1 MVVTSMACNGRL
13 IGMSAGDD
21 SGLLREGTDTGQGYN
36 RMVILR
42 RKAEGRGQERNLS
55 ATKSEDSTYPACTVW
70 ERLSAAISA
79 MEVVFDYPRPRIL
92 NQVSFAGADLIRDK
106 TRRLNLPGKHMVG
119 AASSRDIC
127 DGCCIRLSA
136 TRHSKSGVVCRSRF
150 YPRQSQKIQ
159 LTR

>member
-55 ATKSEDSTYPACTVW
+55 ATKSEDSTYPASTVW
-70 ERLSAAISA
+70 ERLLTGIYGRDA
-79 MEVVFDYPRPRIL
+79 VFNCLQPRIL
-92 NQVSFAGADLIRDK
+92 NQVSFVGADLIRDK
-106 TRRLNLPGKHMVG
+106 IRRFNSTGKHSVG

-127 DGCCIRLSA
+127 TLCIRA
-136 TRHSKSGVVCRSRF
+136 CPFCQRVV
-150 YPRQSQKIQ
+150 
-159 LTR
+159 T